1 MDCWLVDFD
10 RNIMRGYK
18 QMTKTEFITI
28 CGELLIDVDIALSD
42 DNVEAM
48 LISREDE
55 ELKEYLT
62 TQF

>member
-1 MDCWLVDFD
+1 MDFNSNLT
-10 RNIMRGYK
+10 NKGIK

-62 TQF
+62 TKF

>member
-1 MDCWLVDFD
+1 
-10 RNIMRGYK
+10 
-18 QMTKTEFITI
+18 MTKTEFMTL

-55 ELKEYLT
+55 KLKEYLT

>member
-1 MDCWLVDFD
+1 M
-10 RNIMRGYK
+10 
-18 QMTKTEFITI
+18 TI

>member
-1 MDCWLVDFD
+1 
-10 RNIMRGYK
+10 
-18 QMTKTEFITI
+18 MTKTEFITI
-28 CGELLIDVDIALSD
+28 CGELLIDVDIALSVC
-42 DNVEAM
+42 NVEAM

>member
-1 MDCWLVDFD
+1 
-10 RNIMRGYK
+10 
-18 QMTKTEFITI
+18 MTKIEFMTI

>member
-1 MDCWLVDFD
+1 
-10 RNIMRGYK
+10 
-18 QMTKTEFITI
+18 MTKTEFIAI